1 MENSIIN
8 IAKEGNALKY
18 QKPIDIVETKDEI
31 LKRIQDNTD
40 LRATHTRERDMLDGL
55 ILKATEEIAQDE
67 MLLDKATEY
76 GLETQ
81 DEINEKMK
89 VEVGVKEEA
98 VLNNIE

>member
-40 LRATHTRERDMLDGL
+40 LVATHTRERDMLDGL
-55 ILKATEEIAQDE
+55 IAKANESINEDQ
-67 MLLDKATEY
+67 MLLGKATEY

-81 DEINEKMK
+81 DEIDEKMK
-89 VEVGVKEEA
+89 VELGVPEKGILEN
-98 VLNNIE
+98 VK